1 MPNCFIKPG
10 RRTTDPPYDKPQTP
24 MAHFKAKV
32 TKGKHKTQPFTVTVD
47 KRVDTKVKQRY
58 KTQYS
63 AERGALRQFPR
74 ENTVR
79 IELPGGRFRRAWMY
93 ADGSM
98 HFESIV
104 TPTTKRK

>member
-1 MPNCFIKPG
+1 
-10 RRTTDPPYDKPQTP
+10 

-74 ENTVR
+74 ESIVR
-79 IELPGGRFRRAWMY
+79 IELPGGRWRIAGIS
-93 ADGSM
+93 ALGSM
-98 HFESIV
+98 YFSTIR
-104 TPTTKRK
+104 TQAKRK

>member
-1 MPNCFIKPG
+1 
-10 RRTTDPPYDKPQTP
+10 

-63 AERGALRQFPR
+63 AERGALRQFR
-74 ENTVR
+74 EVLMKDGLCLDKGVR
-79 IELPGGRFRRAWMY
+79 IELPGGSWRMGWYWR
-93 ADGSM
+93 DGST
-98 HFESIV
+98 HFNPIV
-104 TPTTKRK
+104 TPKRK